1 MKRDGGRYRDESG
14 GAPAGVGESAA
25 VGPGKRSRTRDMV
38 APTAAAD
45 AWTSRPLFATS
56 VSDAP
61 MPPPVDGG
69 LGEAF
74 AGFAVQRKASG
85 ADDDGATPAVATGGV
100 SSAGSPLPYLDT
112 IQAAFGE
119 HDLRAVRA
127 HTDDA
132 AADASD
138 AMGATAYAMGDHVAF
153 AGTPD
158 LHTTAHE
165 AAHVVQ
171 QRRGVQLKGGVGAA
185 GDIYEREADAV
196 ADRVV
201 AGESAA
207 PLLSAYPLRSGA
219 ATTAVQRQEA
229 PAAPGA
235 ASPAAEPATAIDTPV
250 PGDNRP
256 GFIDSDDGS
265 NIRTRPAELAG
276 SSTLT
281 DAPLPPAT
289 RVFVSGK
296 HPETDQWL
304 YVTAISP
311 STGMVRGYV
320 QGFRVNTDL
329 PEPTA
334 KLYQIKSG
342 DTAEQ
347 LAVQEFSS
355 AVRDGHDLRYY
366 ENVLLHVNRQHGRA
380 GVRGSFQDPGLLGGG
395 ANNVQLEAGRRI
407 WLVSPAYARALEGVV
422 PDGSL
427 TNGAYAKAKR
437 FVGHLEDILASVTG
451 SYQYLDDVAG
461 EYAQAIHDHIVEI
474 VGIVSAFI
482 MAEALSA
489 FLATT
494 PTGVGQI
501 AAVVIQLGLAA
512 FGAVGLVE
520 ASIQALQHA
529 QQWLTLAWTA
539 SGKDEVIAAA
549 SKEFLKM
556 LVSIAMAA
564 LAYLGVKGNYG
575 QATKIASNLPPP
587 MLPAFAVVGGGERAI
602 GGGSAG
608 AAVAAG
614 APGPWGVF
622 GAFAAVMKDP
632 KGEGGGSAPATPES
646 LQVRAKNLPYRA
658 KQLRDAAEALP
669 DSAPQKWEML
679 ADARALE
686 QEAAVLRELAGESA
700 ESAASLKAEIE
711 GFEGRLQQLDDTV
724 TKAKP
729 VVGPATTLPRPDLP
743 HPQNHLPVGGDR
755 PYVPPRQAGNPDVVR
770 HPEGNGYLDAA
781 GNRWEWAKDQH
792 AGPHWDVQHPDG
804 THTNV
809 YPDGIV
815 HQGADNF

>member
-1 MKRDGGRYRDESG
+1 
-14 GAPAGVGESAA
+14 
-25 VGPGKRSRTRDMV
+25 
-38 APTAAAD
+38 
-45 AWTSRPLFATS
+45 
-56 VSDAP
+56 
-61 MPPPVDGG
+61 
-69 LGEAF
+69 
-74 AGFAVQRKASG
+74 
-85 ADDDGATPAVATGGV
+85 
-100 SSAGSPLPYLDT
+100 
-112 IQAAFGE
+112 
-119 HDLRAVRA
+119 
-127 HTDDA
+127 
-132 AADASD
+132 
-138 AMGATAYAMGDHVAF
+138 
-153 AGTPD
+153 
-158 LHTTAHE
+158 
-165 AAHVVQ
+165 
-171 QRRGVQLKGGVGAA
+171 VQLNGSLGAA
-185 GDIYEREADAV
+185 GDTYEREADAV

-201 AGESAA
+201 AGASAA
-207 PLLSAYPLRSGA
+207 PLLSAYPLRTGA

-229 PAAPGA
+229 PTAPGA
-235 ASPAAEPATAIDTPV
+235 PSPATEPAAAIETPV
-250 PGDNRP
+250 PGDNRA

-265 NIRTRPAELAG
+265 NIRTLPAELAG

-304 YVTAISP
+304 YVTAISS

-334 KLYQIKSG
+334 NLYQIKSG

-366 ENVLLHVNRQHGRA
+366 ENVFLHVNRQHGRA

-512 FGAVGLVE
+512 FGAVGLVD
-520 ASIQALQHA
+520 ASIQALHHA

-556 LVSIAMAA
+556 LVSIALAA

-587 MLPAFAVVGGGERAI
+587 MLPAFVVGGGERAI
-602 GGGSAG
+602 GSSGSG
-608 AAVAAG
+608 AAVAAS

-622 GAFAAVMKDP
+622 GAFATVMKDP
-632 KGEGGGSAPATPES
+632 KGEGGGGGDSPSEQQPKREPPAEES
-646 LQVRAKNLPYRA
+646 PAASHADDEPALVKDPAAHVPGAEATLRRPARRHWGATVTQKTVAKNLNTVIEPGVDVAGDVAAIRA
-658 KQLRDAAEALP
+658 GRATRVDGQYVVNGRTYGVHDGALYPVSGPGFHQLNRGSFQALGMLNKVGDTARGACHPRPHEERRPRRARGGPRGLESDAMIEFAGTDIVLETPKPLDCIRAAVAAALGVPDSRVAVIEDIANYPEP
-669 DSAPQKWEML
+669 DSADAVGVVSSVEGDFAQLLSVQLQPMTVPYDTPLGPPQRIVDLLET
-679 ADARALE
+679 RALVPIDE
-686 QEAAVLRELAGESA
+686 DNPYTMWLLAPVSPPR
-700 ESAASLKAEIE
+700 SASLDTDA
-711 GFEGRLQQLDDTV
+711 LDEERYV
-724 TKAKP
+724 LA
-729 VVGPATTLPRPDLP
+729 RP
-743 HPQNHLPVGGDR
+743 G
-755 PYVPPRQAGNPDVVR
+755 
-770 HPEGNGYLDAA
+770 
-781 GNRWEWAKDQH
+781 
-792 AGPHWDVQHPDG
+792 
-804 THTNV
+804 
-809 YPDGIV
+809 
-815 HQGADNF
+815 

>member
-1 MKRDGGRYRDESG
+1 MKRDGGRYRDEPG
-14 GAPAGVGESAA
+14 GLHTGAGESPT
-25 VGPGKRSRTRDMV
+25 VDPGKRSRTQDMTAPAIALGVGEGPRV
-38 APTAAAD
+38 AP
-45 AWTSRPLFATS
+45 S
-56 VSDAP
+56 AP
-61 MPPPVDGG
+61 SSEGPIPPAIDGG

-74 AGFAVQRKASG
+74 AGLVVQRKASG
-85 ADDDGATPAVATGGV
+85 ADDDGATPAVAAEGV
-100 SSAGSPLPYLDT
+100 ASAGSSLPFLDT

-119 HDLRAVRA
+119 HDLGAVRA
-127 HTDDA
+127 HTDDD
-132 AADASD
+132 AADASE
-138 AMGATAYAMGDHVAF
+138 AMGATAYATGDHVAF
-153 AGTPD
+153 AETPD

-171 QRRGVQLKGGVGAA
+171 QRGGVQLKGGVGAA
-185 GDIYEREADAV
+185 GDIYEHEADAV

-207 PLLSAYPLRSGA
+207 PLLSAYPLRTGA
-219 ATTAVQRQEA
+219 ATIAVQRQEA
-229 PAAPGA
+229 PSAPGA
-235 ASPAAEPATAIDTPV
+235 ASPAADPAAAIDTPV
-250 PGDNRP
+250 PGDNRA

-296 HPETDQWL
+296 HPQTDQWL

-366 ENVLLHVNRQHGRA
+366 ENVLLHVNREHGRA

-602 GGGSAG
+602 GSSGAG

-632 KGEGGGSAPATPES
+632 QGEGGGGGDNPSEHQPKREPPAEES
-646 LQVRAKNLPYRA
+646 PAASHADDEPALGKEPAAHVPGAEASLRPPARRHWGATVNQKTVAKNLNTVIEPGVDVAGDVAAIRA
-658 KQLRDAAEALP
+658 GRATRVDGHYVVNGRTYGVHDGTLYPVSGPGFHQLNRGSFQALGVLNKFGDTAEARAILGRMKNVGP
-669 DSAPQKWEML
+669 DEL
-679 ADARALE
+679 
-686 QEAAVLRELAGESA
+686 EAALAA
-700 ESAASLKAEIE
+700 WRAM
-711 GFEGRLQQLDDTV
+711 Q
-724 TKAKP
+724 
-729 VVGPATTLPRPDLP
+729 
-743 HPQNHLPVGGDR
+743 
-755 PYVPPRQAGNPDVVR
+755 
-770 HPEGNGYLDAA
+770 
-781 GNRWEWAKDQH
+781 
-792 AGPHWDVQHPDG
+792 
-804 THTNV
+804 
-809 YPDGIV
+809 
-815 HQGADNF
+815 